1 MNFNNLAD
9 AKKAWGEHRGQLA
22 KRGIVMPSVVSYI
35 PEPWKENFGL
45 AMDAQPGLT
54 TDPNSGIPTMLSTMV
69 DPQVFR
75 VLFAPN
81 QAAVIFGEQK
91 KGDWLMKTT
100 MFPIVE
106 HEGEVSSYGDFSESG
121 HAGAN
126 SNWPQRQSYLFQIV
140 KEYGEYELEAAG
152 LGKINWVTEV
162 DVAAATMLNK
172 YQNLTYFYGVQGLE
186 NYGLLNDPGLSASI
200 TPATKVNGGATWFVP
215 GTGQPNATANEV
227 YNDVIALFQ
236 KVVNQ
241 NSGLVDKKARMKL
254 CMSPDSS
261 VALTFTNS
269 FNVNV
274 EDLLKKNFPNMTVE
288 TAMQYGVL
296 DASNP
301 QGIAA
306 GNLVQ
311 LIVSE
316 VDGQQAGYCAFNEK
330 LRAHPI
336 IRALSSFK
344 QKETA
349 GSWGA
354 VVRQPSCISSMLGV

>member
-1 MNFNNLAD
+1 
-9 AKKAWGEHRGQLA
+9 
-22 KRGIVMPSVVSYI
+22 
-35 PEPWKENFGL
+35 
-45 AMDAQPGLT
+45 
-54 TDPNSGIPTMLSTMV
+54 
-69 DPQVFR
+69 
-75 VLFAPN
+75 
-81 QAAVIFGEQK
+81 
-91 KGDWLMKTT
+91 

-106 HEGEVSSYGDFSESG
+106 HDGEVSSYGDFNDNG

-126 SNWPQRQSYLFQIV
+126 TNFPQRQSYLFQIV
-140 KEYGEYELEAAG
+140 KEYGEYELDAAG
-152 LGKINWVTEV
+152 LAKINWVTEV

-172 YQNLTYFYGVQGLE
+172 YQNLTYFYGVQNLE

-200 TPATKVNGGATWFVP
+200 TPAPKANGGVTWFVN
-215 GTGQPNATANEV
+215 GGQPNATANEV
-227 YNDVIALFQ
+227 YNDIIALFQ
-236 KVVNQ
+236 KVVSQ
-241 NSGLVDKKARMKL
+241 NSGLVNKKANMKL

-296 DASNP
+296 DESNP

-316 VDGQQAGYCAFNEK
+316 VDGQKAGYCAFNEK
-330 LRAHPI
+330 LRAHSI
-336 IRALSSFK
+336 IRGLSSFK

-349 GSWGA
+349 GTWGA
-354 VVRQPSCISSMLGV
+354 VVRQPSAISSMLGV